1 MGQGVG
7 AHSPSGL
14 GAVLRVL
21 RRDPGVQELT
31 PYLSRFFYQQIR
43 ANTKRLLLLRT
54 VVRAVQALL
63 GNERVALDFH
73 LQQLL
78 PAALTCGVAAR
89 LGAMPGEDHW
99 SLRSL
104 AAEVVAQIARK
115 FHTKMPD
122 LHQRVCKTY
131 MDALGEDVSL
141 PTLFG
146 GLEGIRALGRDVVR
160 TLLLSRAPGTGGS
173 GGGSCLLAR
182 IDQRLSLLSSSTA
195 QAGGAHASLDA
206 AALERA
212 AGTVGVSVSGGKRAR
227 EGEEVQGR
235 GQGQGQAQAQIESNQ
250 EQARIALTRR
260 TRTAA
265 AQQQLAVGMCQ
276 EALVRALGRS
286 VAHNARLPK
295 LRGARGGVGG
305 IPLCGLEEQLV
316 PYYASAAKQ
325 DYYCRLMI

>member
-1 MGQGVG
+1 
-7 AHSPSGL
+7 
-14 GAVLRVL
+14 
-21 RRDPGVQELT
+21 
-31 PYLSRFFYQQIR
+31 
-43 ANTKRLLLLRT
+43 
-54 VVRAVQALL
+54 
-63 GNERVALDFH
+63 
-73 LQQLL
+73 
-78 PAALTCGVAAR
+78 
-89 LGAMPGEDHW
+89 
-99 SLRSL
+99 
-104 AAEVVAQIARK
+104 VVAQIARK
-115 FHTKMPD
+115 FHTQMPE

-160 TLLLSRAPGTGGS
+160 TLLLSREPRTGGS

-212 AGTVGVSVSGGKRAR
+212 AGAVGVSVSGGKRAR
-227 EGEEVQGR
+227 EGEEVQGQR
-235 GQGQGQAQAQIESNQ
+235 QAQAQIESNQ

-276 EALVRALGRS
+276 EALVRALGRC

-295 LRGARGGVGG
+295 LRGARGGVGA

-325 DYYCRLMI
+325 VRHRSGLFPYML